1 MELIQTILAF
11 VFALG
16 VLIFVHEYGHF
27 WVARRCGVKV
37 LRFSIGFGR
46 PLFSRFDKHGTEFTV
61 SAIPLGGY
69 VRMLDEREAAV
80 PAKLLPQAF
89 NQKSVLQRI
98 AIVAAGPLVNLA
110 FAVLLYWVMFMSG
123 VVAVIPFIG
132 EVSENSPAAQA
143 GVIPGQEIVSVDGRD
158 TQSWEAVTFA
168 LISRIGDSGEITLGL
183 KSPDSTLVEEKKL
196 AVDTW
201 LVGSELNSPLA
212 LLGIQPA
219 MPTFLPVLGE
229 VVPGGA
235 ADKAGLLEGDRI
247 LSSGQEQIETW
258 SQWVETI
265 KASPGKPML
274 LRVERDQMRVE
285 LTVVPDGVND
295 ESGALIGRIGVRV
308 MVPENYEAE
317 HQRIIRYSPLAALP
331 AAFEKMWDRSILT
344 LESIGKMLRGLISVD
359 NLSGPI
365 TIAKIAG
372 QTASYGPEA
381 FFSFMAYLSISLG
394 VLNLLPIPVLD
405 GGHLFYYV
413 VELLKGSPVS
423 EKIQAV
429 GARIGMALL
438 LAFMML
444 AIFNDIARL

>member
-11 VFALG
+11 IFALG

-37 LRFSIGFGR
+37 LRFSIGFGT

-80 PAKLLPQAF
+80 PVELLSQTF
-89 NQKSVLQRI
+89 NRKPVMQRI

-110 FAVLLYWVMFMSG
+110 FAVLLYWAMFMSG
-123 VVAVIPFIG
+123 VSAVIPLIG
-132 EVSENSPAAQA
+132 EVSENSPASQA

-183 KSPDSTLVEEKKL
+183 RSPDSTLVEEKNL
-196 AVDTW
+196 AVDSW
-201 LVGSELNSPLA
+201 LVGSELDSPLA
-212 LLGIQPA
+212 ILGIQPI

-265 KASPGKPML
+265 KASPGKPL
-274 LRVERDQMRVE
+274 LLSIERDRMRSE
-285 LTVVPDGVND
+285 LTVVPEAVND
-295 ESGALIGRIGVRV
+295 ESGEQIGRIGVRV
-308 MVPENYEAE
+308 FVPEDYGTEY
-317 HQRIIRYSPLAALP
+317 QRIIRYSPLAALP
-331 AAFEKMWDRSILT
+331 AAFEKMWDRSVLT

-372 QTASYGPEA
+372 QTANYGPEA